1 MVSLKEV
8 VNRGT
13 LFEEVHEQ
21 TGVAKDSKNINEI
34 KNLEKNEPS
43 LQIQLKLLQ
52 EQINEL
58 KSVEKSKTKTQEYI
72 NRRTEQKPC
81 FKCSWSC
88 SHCNGKCPAKG
99 KICTKCRKP
108 NHFAEICKSININVV
123 NYEDDNTFE
132 YIYDRYAKFQSLV
145 PIVHG
150 KY

>member
-1 MVSLKEV
+1 MKYINFRKQFKTARKQYDTFAIALDLSLWNFENEGKHTKTQLIFGNHSQKLVKFCFINPMVSLEEV

-21 TGVAKDSKNINEI
+21 TGVAEDSKNINEI

-81 FKCSWSC
+81 FKCS
-88 SHCNGKCPAKG
+88 
-99 KICTKCRKP
+99 
-108 NHFAEICKSININVV
+108 
-123 NYEDDNTFE
+123 
-132 YIYDRYAKFQSLV
+132 
-145 PIVHG
+145 
-150 KY
+150 

>member
-8 VNRGT
+8 VNGGT

-21 TGVAKDSKNINEI
+21 TGVAEDSKNINEI

-72 NRRTEQKPC
+72 TEEPNKNPVSNVVDLAHIAMVNAQQ
-81 FKCSWSC
+81 
-88 SHCNGKCPAKG
+88 KG
-99 KICTKCRKP
+99 KFVQ
-108 NHFAEICKSININVV
+108 NAENQIILLKFVSLLILMLLIMKMIILS
-123 NYEDDNTFE
+123 NTL
-132 YIYDRYAKFQSLV
+132 IIVIFQAL
-145 PIVHG
+145 
-150 KY
+150 

>member
-1 MVSLKEV
+1 MVSLEEV

-21 TGVAKDSKNINEI
+21 TGVAEDSKNINKI

-81 FKCSWSC
+81 FKCS
-88 SHCNGKCPAKG
+88 
-99 KICTKCRKP
+99 
-108 NHFAEICKSININVV
+108 
-123 NYEDDNTFE
+123 
-132 YIYDRYAKFQSLV
+132 
-145 PIVHG
+145 
-150 KY
+150 

>member
-1 MVSLKEV
+1 MVSLEEV

-21 TGVAKDSKNINEI
+21 TGVAEDSKNINEI

-81 FKCSWSC
+81 FKCS
-88 SHCNGKCPAKG
+88 
-99 KICTKCRKP
+99 
-108 NHFAEICKSININVV
+108 
-123 NYEDDNTFE
+123 
-132 YIYDRYAKFQSLV
+132 
-145 PIVHG
+145 
-150 KY
+150 